1 MENAKGAGRHGIVD
15 IPINDTPELFPSE
28 STLQEID
35 MIPDHGDRV
44 SMLRKGNLWW
54 MFICLFSLVSIVVF
68 GAALIVKPYI
78 LVSAKMDRVVH
89 GRYNKLQLSPFSVRR
104 GLDLRNVDLI
114 GHLEAA
120 GYSRSSSGDV
130 GEMQYFSQAGQLYL
144 RGNQNYSDVTLHV
157 EDGKV
162 VRIEN
167 SVTGQ
172 FMDEYTLP
180 PQTFTSYIDSVWE
193 QREPL
198 RFEDIPEPLIDA
210 VIAAEDH
217 RFFNHMGIDV
227 RGIARAALENFKSG
241 RIIQGGSTITQQL
254 VKVLNGRTTRGWSEK
269 FIETGVAI
277 ILDSLYSKEEILTA
291 YCNMVYLGYVNRFE
305 IRGMG
310 AAARL
315 ILGKN
320 LDACTTS
327 EYAML
332 AGLIR
337 SPNRASPLR
346 NSDSAVKR
354 VKTVLQQMDI
364 TGNYLISKAIV
375 SPFHR
380 DQSPHD
386 RLKAA
391 GYYLARLEK
400 ELAELPAI
408 AGKNRVGF
416 TIDLALD
423 LQLQQEVTESLTR
436 HLRSLEERRGLTFGT
451 LQGAVI
457 VTDPQTGAVLA
468 CAGGRDYWKSQY
480 DRVFSSKRQIGSLVK
495 PFVYLVGLGPHGLQ
509 GNITQ
514 ADIILDT
521 PIKVKFDNIS
531 WQPKNYDLKFLGP
544 ITVREALAKSR
555 NIPAVRVGLN
565 SGLDRVAD
573 LLQFLNITPTP
584 DRRPAM
590 LLGACSSSPAS
601 MASAFSVFANG
612 GQRVDAHLIRKV
624 SAEGKIY
631 WQEKAAEPVLAPSS
645 CYVMTDMLRAVITD
659 GSGKAA
665 KKLAEKIQIAGK
677 TGTSSK
683 KRDAWF
689 AGYASD
695 TVTTVW
701 VGRDDNKS
709 TGLTGASGALP
720 LWRDIMTSY
729 LTRKQSVPFKI
740 PAGVVFVNI
749 DKKTGKP
756 VSDEMGG
763 EQQAF
768 LRASQMYVRNID

>member
-1 MENAKGAGRHGIVD
+1 MDNAKETEKHCIVD
-15 IPINDTPELFPSE
+15 ICINDTPELSPGECMFPGIE
-28 STLQEID
+28 
-35 MIPDHGDRV
+35 MISDHKETA
-44 SMLRKGNLWW
+44 SMLRKANLWW

-68 GAALIVKPYI
+68 GTALIVKPYM
-78 LVSAKMDRVVH
+78 LVSAKMDRVVD

-104 GLDLRNVDLI
+104 GLDLGNVDLI

-120 GYSRSSSGDV
+120 GYSRSVSDDV

-144 RGNQNYSDVTLHV
+144 RGDKNYSDVTLHV

-162 VRIEN
+162 VRIED

-210 VIAAEDH
+210 IIAAEDH
-217 RFFNHMGIDV
+217 RFFNHIGIDV
-227 RGIARAALENFKSG
+227 RGIARAAWKNLKSG
-241 RIIQGGSTITQQL
+241 RVIQGGSTITQQL

-269 FIETGVAI
+269 FIETGMAV
-277 ILDSLYSKEEILTA
+277 ILDFFYSKEEILTA
-291 YCNMVYLGYVNRFE
+291 YCNMVYMGYVNRFK
-305 IRGMG
+305 IHGVG

-315 ILGKN
+315 ILGKS
-320 LDACTTS
+320 LDSCTTS
-327 EYAML
+327 EYAAL

-337 SPNRASPLR
+337 SPNKVSPLR
-346 NSDSAVKR
+346 NPDKAIKR
-354 VKTVLQQMDI
+354 VKTVLQQMGVKDY
-364 TGNYLISKAIV
+364 TISKTIV
-375 SPFHR
+375 SSIHQDHSQH
-380 DQSPHD
+380 DQ
-386 RLKAA
+386 LKAV

-408 AGKNRVGF
+408 AGKNTVGF
-416 TIDLALD
+416 TIDLSLD
-423 LQLQQEVTESLTR
+423 LQLQKNVTENLAR
-436 HLRSLEERRGLTFGT
+436 HLRSLEKRRGLPLGT

-457 VTDPQTGAVLA
+457 VTDPETGAVLA

-480 DRVFSSKRQIGSLVK
+480 DRVFASKRQIGSLVK
-495 PFVYLVGLGPHGLQ
+495 PFVYLVGLGPQGLQ

-521 PIKVKFDNIS
+521 PIKVKYDNTS

-565 SGLDRVAD
+565 NGLDRVAD
-573 LLQFLNITPTP
+573 LLQLLNISPTP

-612 GQRVDAHLIRKV
+612 GQRVQAHLVRKV
-624 SAEGKIY
+624 SADGKTY

-659 GSGKAA
+659 GSGKGAR
-665 KKLAEKIQIAGK
+665 KLAEKVQIAGK

-689 AGYASD
+689 TGYTSD

-701 VGRDDNKS
+701 VGRDDNKP

-720 LWRDIMTSY
+720 LWREIMTSY
-729 LTRKQSVPFKI
+729 LARKPSPSFKI
-740 PAGVVFVNI
+740 PPGVVFINI

-756 VSDEMGG
+756 VVDQKDS

-768 LRASQMYVRNID
+768 LRTPQMYVRNSG